1 MLIFGYLRASTSE
14 QDSWRAKNA
23 LKAFAHQHGHR
34 IAGWYV
40 DNISGTTM
48 NRPELLRLL
57 EDAEP
62 GDVILTEQVDRLS
75 RLDDA
80 GWNTLR
86 KQIADKQL
94 SIVSLDLPTSHLALT
109 STVSDDFTR
118 SMLKAVNGM
127 MLDMLAAIARKD
139 YEDRRRRQAE
149 GISKAKEEG
158 KYRGRVA
165 DMQKHELIRTLR
177 ITHGK
182 SLRETA
188 RLAGVSKMTV
198 IRVCRHSGTG
208 EGGCL
213 NPSHGP
219 SS

>member
-1 MLIFGYLRASTSE
+1 ML
-14 QDSWRAKNA
+14 KN
-23 LKAFAHQHGHR
+23 FARHHNHR

-40 DNISGTTM
+40 DNVSGTTM

-62 GDVILTEQVDRLS
+62 GDVILIEQVDRLS

-80 GWNTLR
+80 GWEMLR

-94 SIVSLDLPTSHLALT
+94 AVVSLDLPTSHLALT
-109 STVSDDFTR
+109 CAVADDFTR

-149 GISKAKEEG
+149 GIRKAKAEG

-165 DMQKHELIRTLR
+165 DAQKHELIRTLR
-177 ITHGK
+177 LGHGK

-198 IRVCRHSGTG
+198 IRVCSDA
-208 EGGCL
+208 EE
-213 NPSHGP
+213 
-219 SS
+219 